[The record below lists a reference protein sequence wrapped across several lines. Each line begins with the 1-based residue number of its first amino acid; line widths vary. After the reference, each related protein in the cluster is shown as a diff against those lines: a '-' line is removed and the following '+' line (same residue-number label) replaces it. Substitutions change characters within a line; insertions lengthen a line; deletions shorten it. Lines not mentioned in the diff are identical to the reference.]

1 MLQFHTNRNHVLFVE
16 EGRSVGVSLSQ
27 DIFYIAADLFRLADQ
42 NQNRYFFIVQNLSA
56 INLAQRLFDPQMQ
69 ALLP

>member
-1 MLQFHTNRNHVLFVE
+1 MLQFHTNRNHVFFVE
-16 EGRSVGVSLSQ
+16 KRRSVGVSLSQ

-56 INLAQRLFDPQMQ
+56 INLAQRLLDPQMQ